1 MTITI
6 RTHPLEGETWRQA
19 TTKDSASALRG
30 AASTES
36 DKVERLMQSSLDAE
50 VTPSDNGLV
59 DAAIE
64 AWNNH
69 HHLALRPDD
78 VWLAIIS
85 QLGFF
90 INLHAEE
97 LRAFFVA
104 HEGQKQ
110 LEVSQ
115 YGDPDTVD
123 YASFASQMA
132 GQIAKNVNDPELV
145 PWIMPDFTTTTDT
158 DRVAA
163 SVLLMG
169 AMQKYFL
176 YSFSCSTCGIPS
188 VTLLGDRD
196 DWAKLQARIERIPNL
211 GGEAIEFYSLLRP
224 IARHMLLSFD
234 EPTSDAVLK
243 FWRAIASWE
252 RPRYQMSGGPSRHL
266 SGWITAFCFWT
277 AKGHRN
283 YGLRDEDTVRSL
295 DDVRYL
301 PLAPDAKV
309 AGWASVPVTVKSVTT
324 GEQRKCRMVAGS
336 VGMKPGKHT
345 DLSVS
350 LGGLAPPPAEHDQDG
365 EGDAATG
372 KVRGRRGVRLPP
384 RLPPPFSPT
393 ALQPN
398 APPAG
403 AGLDA
408 VQPYIGWWIFQEKD
422 ETRESGNF
430 TEGLEELCNHE
441 AMNERLLASIL
452 KADQALG

>member
-19 TTKDSASALRG
+19 TTKDPASALRE
-30 AASTES
+30 AASIES
-36 DKVERLMQSSLDAE
+36 DKVERLMQCSFDTE
-50 VTPSDNGLV
+50 VTPSANGLV

-69 HHLALRPDD
+69 HHLVLRPDD

-104 HEGQKQ
+104 HQGQKL

-115 YGDPDTVD
+115 YAHPDAAD
-123 YASFASQMA
+123 YASFANQMA
-132 GQIAKNVNDPELV
+132 AEIAKNVNDPDLV
-145 PWIMPDFTTTTDT
+145 PWIMPDFSTTTDT

-176 YSFSCSTCGIPS
+176 YGFNCITCGIPS
-188 VTLLGDRD
+188 VTLLGDRV

-211 GGEAIEFYSLLRP
+211 GGEAVEFHRLLRP
-224 IARHMLLSFD
+224 IAHHMVLSFD

-252 RPRYQMSGGPSRHL
+252 RPNYQMSGGPSRYL

-283 YGLRDEDTVRSL
+283 HGIEGEEAVRSL
-295 DDVRYL
+295 DGVQYL
-301 PLAPDAKV
+301 PLEPDAKV
-309 AGWASVPVTVKSVTT
+309 AGWAGVPVKVTLVDT
-324 GEQRKCRMVAGS
+324 GEERMCRMVAGS
-336 VGMKPGKHT
+336 VGMKPGKHA
-345 DLSVS
+345 DL
-350 LGGLAPPPAEHDQDG
+350 
-365 EGDAATG
+365 
-372 KVRGRRGVRLPP
+372 
-384 RLPPPFSPT
+384 
-393 ALQPN
+393 ALEPD
-398 APPAG
+398 APPASL
-403 AGLDA
+403 GLDA

-422 ETRESGNF
+422 RKGGWPVVQRSWTNF
-430 TEGLEELCNHE
+430 
-441 AMNERLLASIL
+441 ASSR
-452 KADQALG
+452 Q